1 MGETSYQ
8 VERHIRETRNNLG
21 ENISEL
27 EHRVKDSLNWRSQ
40 FEKRPMAM
48 IALAFGGGA
57 LVSVLLTSSGRHW
70 ENRRP
75 NSGARDFTPSGSS
88 DNGKRGEAYETM
100 NALKNALVAAAVTNA
115 SGYIEEVLPGFKQEL
130 DKTAL
135 GATLNSNSSTAGRTP
150 QQTANEQVLQSDL

>member
-27 EHRVKDSLNWRSQ
+27 EDRVKDSLNWRSQ

-57 LVSVLLTSSGRHW
+57 MVSAILTSSGRRGEH
-70 ENRRP
+70 RRP
-75 NSGARDFTPSGSS
+75 NSDAREFTSSGTSE
-88 DNGKRGEAYETM
+88 NGKRGEAYETV
-100 NALKNALVAAAVTNA
+100 NALKNALVGAAVAKA
-115 SGYIEEVLPGFKQEL
+115 SGYIEEILPGFKHEL

-135 GATLNSNSSTAGRTP
+135 GGTSNSSTAGRTP
-150 QQTANEQVLQSDL
+150 QRAVNEQVLKTNL